1 MLTRGGWTPGA
12 ATDDG
17 SPLRDV
23 YLQATTVTFAAI
35 VACQIG
41 TAFAARTQHSSL
53 RTVGL
58 CSNSLLLASTPSS
71 WCSPPR

>member
-1 MLTRGGWTPGA
+1 VPCGPA
-12 ATDDG
+12 Y
-17 SPLRDV
+17 RDV
-23 YLQATTVTFAAI
+23 PTATFAAI